1 MPQNALAP
9 TPANSLRTRGNTV
22 APMSPFDRALQ
33 DYPYLQDK
41 NLYGVVTPNPKES
54 RLLEFYPPDE
64 PGAPQSPRPKQL
76 PMGNVGVQIFS
87 NKVRP
92 VDVLADYV
100 SHHAVKNDP
109 VLQALYTEFES
120 NVDPAV
126 LKQRYGVHRK
136 KYGEKRPYE
145 QWKERTGLPELFR
158 GYTFNQWD
166 NAEEMYTPQQLDILN
181 RVRGY
186 VGVK

>member
-76 PMGNVGVQIFS
+76 PGFLGHNRIREEGCAGFQT
-87 NKVRP
+87 
-92 VDVLADYV
+92 L
-100 SHHAVKNDP
+100 
-109 VLQALYTEFES
+109 
-120 NVDPAV
+120 
-126 LKQRYGVHRK
+126 HR
-136 KYGEKRPYE
+136 
-145 QWKERTGLPELFR
+145 
-158 GYTFNQWD
+158 
-166 NAEEMYTPQQLDILN
+166 
-181 RVRGY
+181 
-186 VGVK
+186 

>member
-1 MPQNALAP
+1 M
-9 TPANSLRTRGNTV
+9 
-22 APMSPFDRALQ
+22 
-33 DYPYLQDK
+33 
-41 NLYGVVTPNPKES
+41 
-54 RLLEFYPPDE
+54 
-64 PGAPQSPRPKQL
+64 
-76 PMGNVGVQIFS
+76 
-87 NKVRP
+87 
-92 VDVLADYV
+92 LADYV

-126 LKQRYGVHRK
+126 LKQRYEVHRK